1 MRLRTMLPLVAAI
14 AALSATGAAFAQ
26 AGPPDDVRG
35 QVVAVRQTTA
45 NEGSLTEI
53 QVRTRGRQEMWLRL
67 GAEEPGAFQVGDRVR
82 ARYRKSGDAALVT
95 DIRNGRTG
103 ERTTVRA
110 QDGTLM
116 KQQDRDRTRAGTRE
130 RRRDRTCE
138 PGTGGGRGS
147 GNRGSGSGC
156 PRRG

>member
-1 MRLRTMLPLVAAI
+1 MRLRTTLPLAAAI
-14 AALSATGAAFAQ
+14 AAIAACAAAFAQ
-26 AGPPDDVRG
+26 PGPPDGIRG

-53 QVRTRGRQEMWLRL
+53 QVRARGRQEMWLRL
-67 GAEEPGAFQVGDRVR
+67 GAEEPGAFRVGDRVR
-82 ARYRKSGDAALVT
+82 ARFRTSGDAALVT

-103 ERTTVRA
+103 ERMTIRA
-110 QDGTLM
+110 QDGTLL
-116 KQQDRDRTRAGTRE
+116 KQQDRDRTRAGARE